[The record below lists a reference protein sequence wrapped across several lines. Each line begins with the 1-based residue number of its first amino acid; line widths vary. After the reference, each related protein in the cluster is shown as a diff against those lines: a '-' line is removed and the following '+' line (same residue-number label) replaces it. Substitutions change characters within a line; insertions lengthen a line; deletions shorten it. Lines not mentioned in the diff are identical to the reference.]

1 MPSQRPYVP
10 FLFVLI
16 FASAAFAKPNA
27 FRCTDFTGH
36 YGSTNPNGKATIQ
49 CPDGTA
55 SCVLQMGEN
64 TGSITPDPD
73 HVHGWLFHGSLG
85 EGLRVTDERKCTF
98 LNFSNKMQWLREPPY

>member
-73 HVHGWLFHGSLG
+73 DVHGWLRSWKPGRRPARDRRTEVYVSQL
-85 EGLRVTDERKCTF
+85 
-98 LNFSNKMQWLREPPY
+98 QQ